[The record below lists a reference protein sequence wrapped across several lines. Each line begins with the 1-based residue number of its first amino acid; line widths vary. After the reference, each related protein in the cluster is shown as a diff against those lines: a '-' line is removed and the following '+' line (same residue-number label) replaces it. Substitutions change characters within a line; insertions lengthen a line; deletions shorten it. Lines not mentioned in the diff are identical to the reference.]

1 MTHVATSIDPSDC
14 ETLERYRKSF
24 QPAKSRS
31 EVLREMVK
39 FVLYDRRA
47 DFTLKILART
57 ADVVVGREGG
67 EPYFEQVARENGSTY
82 LRVRQEDAE

>member
-1 MTHVATSIDPSDC
+1 MTHVTTSIDPSDC
-14 ETLERYRKSF
+14 EALDRYRQSF

-31 EVLREMVK
+31 EVLREMIR
-39 FVLYDRRA
+39 FVLQDRRA

-67 EPYFEQVARENGSTY
+67 EPLDELQRFGHE
-82 LRVRQEDAE
+82 